1 MKEKLSET
9 LSHVTDWVF
18 DLDNTLYPRHCD
30 LFAQIDVK
38 MTAYV
43 GELLDLDH
51 DAARKV
57 QKELYRDFGTT
68 LRGLMDRYHV
78 DPHEF
83 LHAVHDIDYSMVEPN
98 PVLGQMIAALPGRKH
113 IFTNADTTHAE
124 RTIEKLGIT
133 EHFDHI
139 FDIVAA
145 DMIPKPDFRPYETF
159 LVAHGVDAER
169 AAMFEDMPRNLE
181 VPKEMG
187 MATVLVLPQQG
198 TDFNAEEWEHAGHE
212 EETIDFITH
221 DIGAFLAD
229 VLEAID

>member
-1 MKEKLSET
+1 MHEEMKDA

-18 DLDNTLYPRHCD
+18 DLDNTLYPRHCN
-30 LFAQIDVK
+30 LFAQIDIN

-43 GELLDLDH
+43 AELLDLERE
-51 DAARKV
+51 AARLV
-57 QKELYRDFGTT
+57 QKELYRDYGTT
-68 LRGLMDRYHV
+68 LRGLMDRYHI
-78 DPHEF
+78 DPHDF
-83 LHAVHDIDYSMVEPN
+83 LHAVHNIDYSMVEPN

-113 IFTNADTTHAE
+113 IFTNADITHAE

-145 DMIPKPDFRPYETF
+145 DMIPKPDWRPYEIF
-159 LVAHGVDAER
+159 IDAHGVDAER

-187 MATVLVLPQQG
+187 MATVLVLPQHG
-198 TDFNAEEWEHAGHE
+198 TQFSAEKWEHEGHE
-212 EETIDFITH
+212 AEAIDFTTR
-221 DIGAFLAD
+221 DIGEFLAD

>member
-1 MKEKLSET
+1 MQEKLAES

-43 GELLDLDH
+43 AELLDLDRVS
-51 DAARKV
+51 ARKV

-83 LHAVHDIDYSMVEPN
+83 LHAVHDIDYSLVEPN

-113 IFTNADTTHAE
+113 IFTNADVTHAE

-145 DMIPKPDFRPYETF
+145 DMIPKPDWRPYETF
-159 LVAHGVDAER
+159 LVAHQVDAER
-169 AAMFEDMPRNLE
+169 AAMFEDMPRNLD

-187 MATVLVLPQQG
+187 MATVLVLPQEG
-198 TDFNAEEWEHAGHE
+198 SKYAAEEWEHAGHE
-212 EETIDFITH
+212 GEVIDFTTQ